1 MNPTEPDLLPGFG
14 RALLTAARLTAQR
27 AEPAVWTGHPARSL
41 MIMAATLCHFR
52 LRMVLDPDA
61 KPMKMPIAQIANQLA
76 QYQEGDGTAAML
88 RDISLALACVPD
100 ELGDA
105 DGYLLSLTV
114 QFKRTSWLPLM
125 PMLPSSIRDSKP
137 LNQRDTHW
145 LTFLR
150 LAGQVE
156 RQGDLRLAVQDR
168 PDVLGLGQM
177 LWTRMIW
184 GTQRNHQHHRPLLDQ
199 QRASLAGQEARW
211 AEQVR
216 AHLTTIFRLQRQPDS
231 AQSLSTH
238 IALLALLEQYSE
250 AQE

>member
-1 MNPTEPDLLPGFG
+1 MNPFEPDLLSGFE
-14 RALLTAARLTAQR
+14 RALLTAARLTAQLT
-27 AEPAVWTGHPARSL
+27 EPAVRTGDPARSL

-52 LRMVLDPDA
+52 LRMGLDPDA
-61 KPMKMPIAQIANQLA
+61 KPMKMPIAQISNQLA
-76 QYQEGDGTAAML
+76 QYQAGGAAAML
-88 RDISLALACVPD
+88 RDLSLALACVPAG
-100 ELGDA
+100 LGDA

-114 QFKRTSWLPLM
+114 QFKRTSQLHLM
-125 PMLPSSIRDSKP
+125 PMLPSRVRSPKP

-156 RQGDLRLAVQDR
+156 RQGGLRLEPQDR
-168 PDVLGLGQM
+168 PDVSGLGQM
-177 LWTRMIW
+177 LWVRMIW

-199 QRASLAGQEARW
+199 QRASLTGQEASW

-216 AHLTTIFRLQRQPDS
+216 NHLTTIFRLQRQPDS

-238 IALLALLEQYSE
+238 ITLLALLEQYTE

>member
-1 MNPTEPDLLPGFG
+1 VNPIELDLLPGFG
-14 RALLTAARLTAQR
+14 RALLTAARLTAQLS
-27 AEPAVWTGHPARSL
+27 EPAVRTGDPARSL
-41 MIMAATLCHFR
+41 MIMAAALCHFR

-61 KPMKMPIAQIANQLA
+61 ELMSMPIAQITNQLA
-76 QYQEGDGTAAML
+76 QYQEGGTAAML
-88 RDISLALACVPD
+88 RDLSLALACVPT

-114 QFKRTSWLPLM
+114 QFKRTSRLHLM
-125 PMLPSSIRDSKP
+125 PSRVRSPKP

-156 RQGDLRLAVQDR
+156 RQGGLRLEAQGR
-168 PDVLGLGQM
+168 PDVSGLGQM

-199 QRASLAGQEARW
+199 QWASLAGQEARW

-216 AHLTTIFRLQRQPDS
+216 GHLTTIFRLQRQPDS

-250 AQE
+250 AQQ